1 MNTYLIEEKKEKLKE
16 LRTNYLEGKLIR
28 SRAKW
33 IHEGEKPSTHFC
45 NFFKN
50 YFDSGMQ
57 FVGDQP

>member
-1 MNTYLIEEKKEKLKE
+1 LKKKNEELKE

-33 IHEGEKPSTHFC
+33 INEGEKPSTYFC